1 MENARKAVLIQGA
14 VGRTL
19 VNLTWPMVF
28 GILGMVTFNL
38 VDTFF
43 VGRLG
48 IRELAALSFTFP
60 VIMAVSSL
68 ALGLGIGTAS
78 LVSRA
83 IGEGDE
89 RQVKRLTTDSLILS
103 TLIVVTFVVAGQL
116 TIKPLF
122 RALGAAPDIVPLILR
137 YMRIWLWG
145 MIFVVVP
152 MVGNSA
158 IRATGDTRTP
168 SAIML
173 VAVSINLVLDPLLIF
188 GWGPF
193 PRMELAGAALTTV
206 FARATVFFVSLYIL
220 IRRDRMLT
228 ARLFP
233 FREIVASWK
242 RLLYIGLP
250 AAGTRMIFPLTVG
263 VLTRIVASY
272 GSSAVA
278 AYGVATRIEFFALA
292 VLAALSS
299 VIGPFVGQNWGARE
313 FRRARTGVRL
323 SERFCLFWGIGLC
336 LLLQAAA
343 RPLAAV
349 FNPDPEVIHGIVLYL
364 RIVPWMFG
372 FQGILLVLANVLNV
386 LERPLQAAAMIFAQ
400 MFVFCIPLAYLG
412 SSLWGVWGVFAAVAV
427 AYGLGGVAAHLLARR
442 ALKPPLPT
450 PATP

>member
-1 MENARKAVLIQGA
+1 MENTRKAVLTQGS

-19 VNLTWPMVF
+19 VDLTWPMVF

-43 VGRLG
+43 VGKLG

-60 VIMAVSSL
+60 VIMVVSSL
-68 ALGLGIGTAS
+68 ALGLGIGTTS

-89 RQVKRLTTDSLILS
+89 RKVKRLTTDSLILS
-103 TLIVVTFVVAGQL
+103 TLIVIVFVVVGQM
-116 TIKPLF
+116 TIEPLF
-122 RALGAAPDIVPLILR
+122 RSLGAAPDIVPLIQQ

-173 VAVSINLVLDPLLIF
+173 VAVTINLVLDPLLIF

-206 FARATVFFVSLYIL
+206 FARATVFCVSLYIL

-233 FREIVASWK
+233 FREIMSSWK

-250 AAGTRMIFPLTVG
+250 AAGTRMVVP
-263 VLTRIVASY
+263 
-272 GSSAVA
+272 
-278 AYGVATRIEFFALA
+278 LA
-292 VLAALSS
+292 VVSS
-299 VIGPFVGQNWGARE
+299 PASWPRSDPP
-313 FRRARTGVRL
+313 R
-323 SERFCLFWGIGLC
+323 S
-336 LLLQAAA
+336 
-343 RPLAAV
+343 RPTAWPRGSNSL
-349 FNPDPEVIHGIVLYL
+349 PSPS
-364 RIVPWMFG
+364 W
-372 FQGILLVLANVLNV
+372 
-386 LERPLQAAAMIFAQ
+386 RP
-400 MFVFCIPLAYLG
+400 CP
-412 SSLWGVWGVFAAVAV
+412 
-427 AYGLGGVAAHLLARR
+427 R
-442 ALKPPLPT
+442 
-450 PATP
+450 

>member
-1 MENARKAVLIQGA
+1 MENTRKAVLTEGA

-19 VNLTWPMVF
+19 FDLTWPMVF

-48 IRELAALSFTFP
+48 TLELAALSFTFP
-60 VIMAVSSL
+60 VIMTVSSL
-68 ALGLGIGTAS
+68 AMGLGIGTTS

-89 RQVKRLTTDSLILS
+89 RKVKRLTTDSLILS
-103 TLIVVTFVVAGQL
+103 MLIVAVFVVAGQL

-122 RALGAAPDIVPLILR
+122 RALGAAPEIVPLILQ

-173 VAVSINLVLDPLLIF
+173 VAVTINLVLDPLLIF

-193 PRMELAGAALTTV
+193 PRLELAGAALTTV
-206 FARATVFFVSLYIL
+206 FARATVFCVSLYIL
-220 IRRDRMLT
+220 VRRDRMLT
-228 ARLFP
+228 GRLFP
-233 FREIVASWK
+233 LKEVVTSWK

-250 AAGTRMIFPLTVG
+250 AAGTRMIIPLSVG
-263 VLTRIVASY
+263 VLTRIAASF
-272 GSSAVA
+272 GAATVA

-299 VIGPFVGQNWGARE
+299 VIGPFVGQNWGAGL
-313 FRRARTGVRL
+313 FRRARTGVHM
-323 SERFCLFWGIGLC
+323 SERFCLLWGVGLC

-349 FNPDPEVIHGIVLYL
+349 FNPDPEVVSGIVLYL

-372 FQGILLVLANVLNV
+372 FQGILLVLTNVLNV
-386 LERPLQAAAMIFAQ
+386 LERPLQAATMIFAQ
-400 MFVFCIPLAYLG
+400 MFLFCIPLAYLG
-412 SSLWGVWGVFAAVAV
+412 ASLWGLPGVFSAIAA
-427 AYGLGGVAAHLLARR
+427 AYGLGGAAVHFLGRN
-442 ALKPPLPT
+442 ALRPPLPSS
-450 PATP
+450 PLP